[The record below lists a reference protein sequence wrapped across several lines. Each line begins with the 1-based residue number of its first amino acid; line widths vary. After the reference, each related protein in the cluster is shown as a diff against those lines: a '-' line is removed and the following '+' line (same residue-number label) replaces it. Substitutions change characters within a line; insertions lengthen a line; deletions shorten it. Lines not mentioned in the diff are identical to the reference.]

1 MVDTG
6 SEFYNRS
13 IKLRLQNDYIEM
25 YSTHNEGN
33 THNLLMQSQAPTL
46 TLIKKIMK
54 KILNL
59 KLVIMLE
66 YQSIKTFSLRLV

>member
-1 MVDTG
+1 
-6 SEFYNRS
+6 
-13 IKLRLQNDYIEM
+13 M